1 MSGRQMQLLDVE
13 NEAPRPRPLI
23 QPQREKT
30 NVVREAYAQP
40 FEKLEMWGAEDMST
54 AELLAVVV
62 GCATEDAERILQEFR
77 GLHGLA
83 RMTTRVKAVREAC
96 GAVGTDVRGKLEA
109 LFMLSQKL
117 NTPEDITAVAITSPA
132 DVAGVF
138 QSRLRYLKHEEIWVL
153 LVNTRNKVVAEQKL
167 YQGTLNECV
176 IRTGEVFRKAIE
188 LSAASIILVHNHPAG
203 DPEPSMEDVQT
214 TRKISEA
221 GKLLNITLLDHVI
234 IGGGRYVSLRERGRG
249 FVD

>member
-1 MSGRQMQLLDVE
+1 MQLLDVGK
-13 NEAPRPRPLI
+13 EAPRPLT

-40 FEKLEMWGAEDMST
+40 FDKLEMWGAEDMST

-96 GAVGTDVRGKLEA
+96 GAVGTEARGKLEA

-117 NTPEDITAVAITSPA
+117 NTPEDITAVTITSPA
-132 DVAGVF
+132 DVAGLLMP
-138 QSRLRYLKHEEIWVL
+138 RLRYLDHEEFWVV
-153 LVNTRNKVVAEQKL
+153 LVNTRNKVIGEQRL
-167 YQGTLNECV
+167 YQGTLNGCTV
-176 IRTGEVFRKAIE
+176 RNGEIFRKAVE
-188 LSAASIILVHNHPAG
+188 ANAAGIVIVHNHPSG
-203 DPEPSMEDVQT
+203 DPSPSPEDVQT

-221 GKLLNITLLDHVI
+221 GKLLNIPLLDHVV
-234 IGGGRYVSLRERGRG
+234 IGGGRYVSLKERGVG